1 IILGGVFVAGV
12 ITYNKWQEHKARK
25 TVERA
30 FSSSHDDV
38 LMSPDEPAATAEPV
52 FAPPVADRT
61 APAPRMAEPTLEP
74 DAGRAEPSFY
84 D

>member
-1 IILGGVFVAGV
+1 
-12 ITYNKWQEHKARK
+12 
-25 TVERA
+25 
-30 FSSSHDDV
+30 
-38 LMSPDEPAATAEPV
+38 MSPDEPAATAEPV

-84 D
+84 DLPERKPVPAPVKAYQEQAEFEPREPFLG